1 MSRKWIH
8 TRERSSGFWMRLIL
22 WIALHLGRPTARLLL
37 WPITLFYFLISPG
50 SRRDSRK
57 FLGRASGRRAGLRD
71 VFLHHHAF
79 ASTILD
85 RVFLLS
91 GREALLDVQVHNAEV
106 LNARVEQ
113 GQGCILLG
121 SHLGSFEVL
130 RALGVHRKRFPL
142 RVLMYPD
149 HNQTIT
155 RLLNMLSPEV
165 AETVIPLGQVD
176 TLLKVKEALDQGDL
190 VGMLGDRIAESD
202 RQVACDFMGETAQF
216 PAGPMLLS
224 VTLKVPV
231 ILFYGLYRGGNRYD
245 IHFEL
250 LTEAPEITRNQRDAA
265 VQDLTCRYAA
275 RLEYYARLAPYNWF
289 NFYDYWH
296 KD

>member
-8 TRERSSGFWMRLIL
+8 ARERSSGFWMRLIL
-22 WIALHLGRPTARLLL
+22 WIALRLGRPTARLLL

-50 SRRDSRK
+50 SRHDSRI
-57 FLGRASGRRAGLRD
+57 FLGRALGHRAGLRD
-71 VFLHHHAF
+71 AFLHHHTF

-91 GREALLDVQVHNAEV
+91 GREALLDVRVHNAEV
-106 LNARVEQ
+106 LNSKVEE

-130 RALGVHRKRFPL
+130 RALAVHRRRFPL

-155 RLLNMLSPEV
+155 QLLNMLSPEV

-202 RQVACDFMGETAQF
+202 RQVECDFMGEAAQF
-216 PAGPMLLS
+216 PAGPMLLA

-250 LTEAPEITRNQRDAA
+250 LTEAPEITRKQRDAA
-265 VQDLTCRYAA
+265 VQGLTCRYAA